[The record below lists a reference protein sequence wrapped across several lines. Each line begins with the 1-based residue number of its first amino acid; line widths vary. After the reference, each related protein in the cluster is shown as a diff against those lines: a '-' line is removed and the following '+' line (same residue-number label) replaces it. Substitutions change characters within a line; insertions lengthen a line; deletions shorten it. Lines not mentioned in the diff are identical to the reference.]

1 MSRMTSKN
9 YITTLELIDE
19 LTAAGFQARIQN
31 ETYGTFVNVY
41 DGSWG
46 VGSVR
51 VDEIYSMRVTTET
64 APDCRKYVL
73 DMLYRYASTPIDE
86 RNEPLYKIGI
96 KDTTLYL
103 LHINGREITATVN
116 EKAAKAYRKAK
127 ADDVVDSLKERGVT
141 AFAKEVKN
149 VTD

>member
-1 MSRMTSKN
+1 MTSKD
-9 YITTLELIDE
+9 YITTIELIDE

-31 ETYGTFVNVY
+31 EAYGTFVNVY
-41 DGSWG
+41 DDSWG
-46 VGSVR
+46 VGSAR
-51 VDEIYSMRVTTET
+51 VDEIYSMRVTADTT
-64 APDCRKYVL
+64 LDRRKYVL

-96 KDTTLYL
+96 KDTALYL
-103 LHINGREITATVN
+103 LHINDKEMTVTAN
-116 EKAAKAYRKAK
+116 KKAAKAYRMAK
-127 ADDVVDSLKERGVT
+127 VDEIIDSLKERGVT

>member
-1 MSRMTSKN
+1 MSKD

-19 LTAAGFQARIQN
+19 LTAAGFQALIQN
-31 ETYGTFVNVY
+31 EPHGVFVNVY
-41 DGSWG
+41 DDSWG
-46 VGSVR
+46 AGSVQ
-51 VDEIYSMRVTTET
+51 VDNVYSMKVTTNT
-64 APDCRKYVL
+64 APDYRRYVL
-73 DMLYRYASTPIDE
+73 DMLYRYASTPLDKRDE
-86 RNEPLYKIGI
+86 TLYKIGI

-103 LHINGREITATVN
+103 IHINDKEMTVTAN

-127 ADDVVDSLKERGVT
+127 ADDVIDSLKERGVT

>member
-1 MSRMTSKN
+1 MTSKD

-31 ETYGTFVNVY
+31 EAYGTFVNVY
-41 DGSWG
+41 DDSWG

-51 VDEIYSMRVTTET
+51 VDEVYSMRVTTDT
-64 APDCRKYVL
+64 TLDRRKYVL

-86 RNEPLYKIGI
+86 RNETLYKIGI

-103 LHINGREITATVN
+103 IHINDKEMTVTAN

-127 ADDVVDSLKERGVT
+127 VDDIIDFLKERGVT

>member
-1 MSRMTSKN
+1 MTSKD
-9 YITTLELIDE
+9 YITTIELIDE

-31 ETYGTFVNVY
+31 EAYGVFVNVY
-41 DGSWG
+41 DDSWG
-46 VGSVR
+46 AGSVQ
-51 VDEIYSMRVTTET
+51 VDNVYSMKVTTNT
-64 APDCRKYVL
+64 APDYRRYVL
-73 DMLYRYASTPIDE
+73 DMLYRYASTPLDKRDE
-86 RNEPLYKIGI
+86 TLYKIGI

-103 LHINGREITATVN
+103 IHINDKEMTVTAN

-127 ADDVVDSLKERGVT
+127 ADDVINSLKERGVT